1 MCHRIS
7 WYHALCNHQDHA
19 STITICCNVAL
30 QCNYDCGTL
39 ETLSLP
45 VFGACA
51 CCKMKAKLAKNM
63 PRKTSYGFPPIM
75 ESSEDDPLVRNDE
88 LYLSGTH
95 SEDSIDGLEVFDR
108 VHFRDPDER

>member
-1 MCHRIS
+1 MCHHIS

-30 QCNYDCGTL
+30 RCNYDCGSL

-51 CCKMKAKLAKNM
+51 SCKMKATFAKSL
-63 PRKTSYGFPPIM
+63 PRKTPYGFSPIM
-75 ESSEDDPLVRNDE
+75 ESFECEPLVRTDKF
-88 LYLSGTH
+88 YLSGAH
-95 SEDSIDGLEVFDR
+95 NEDSVEELEVFDR
-108 VHFRDPDER
+108 VTF